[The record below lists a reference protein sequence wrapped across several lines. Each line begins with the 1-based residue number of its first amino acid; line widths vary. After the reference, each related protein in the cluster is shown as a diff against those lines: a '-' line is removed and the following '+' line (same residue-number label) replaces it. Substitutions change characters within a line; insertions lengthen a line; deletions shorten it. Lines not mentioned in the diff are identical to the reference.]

1 MGVKDVAARAGVS
14 VGTVSNVLNRP
25 ELVSAPTKSRVLQ
38 AIAELGFVRNESG
51 RQLRAGRSRSIAYLM
66 LDAANPFFTD
76 VAKGIEDVARVH
88 GVAVFIC
95 NSDGDASRESEYLD
109 LLLQQRVR
117 GILVTPVDQDTT
129 PLDGVLRQGLP
140 VVLVDRAGGTSWC
153 SVGVDD
159 VEGGMLAVTHL
170 SEQGH
175 QRIAFVGGPMTTVQ
189 VIDRLEGS
197 RRAVAASGLSADAL
211 VVIETTA
218 TSVAEGRRAGERL
231 VGLPRARRPTAAFC
245 ANDLLAL
252 GLLQQMTRMGVDVP
266 SELAIVGYDDIEF
279 AGAAAVP
286 LSSVRQP
293 RELLGR
299 TAAEL
304 LFAESDA
311 DEAHVHQQVVFHP
324 ELVVRASSIKRRR
337 EPARQLVP
345 VERRLGPD
353 RSRRQRS
360 LDEAA
365 TGTHV
370 VEHAVGD
377 RLDDGVA
384 RDGRLD
390 RPGEHGPLARAR
402 AESPEQRD
410 RRSAA
415 NEVDLVGGRPAHG
428 FDGANSRPPR
438 QGERVEDQTCEL
450 RGRGG
455 HGLAR
460 LGTRRG
466 EARGEVTGCG
476 EAGIVR
482 VDHAAASRYVLG
494 CGDQLLH
501 AHVGT
506 VG

>member
-51 RQLRAGRSRSIAYLM
+51 RQLRAGRSRSIAYVM

-76 VAKGIEDVARVH
+76 VAKGIEEVARVH

-95 NSDGDASRESEYLD
+95 NSDGDAGRESEYLD

-197 RRAVAASGLSADAL
+197 RRAITASGLSADAL

-231 VGLPRARRPTAAFC
+231 VGLA
-245 ANDLLAL
+245 
-252 GLLQQMTRMGVDVP
+252 
-266 SELAIVGYDDIEF
+266 
-279 AGAAAVP
+279 AGAAADGGV
-286 LSSVRQP
+286 L
-293 RELLGR
+293 
-299 TAAEL
+299 
-304 LFAESDA
+304 
-311 DEAHVHQQVVFHP
+311 
-324 ELVVRASSIKRRR
+324 
-337 EPARQLVP
+337 
-345 VERRLGPD
+345 
-353 RSRRQRS
+353 RQRS
-360 LDEAA
+360 AGAGLAA
-365 TGTHV
+365 
-370 VEHAVGD
+370 A
-377 RLDDGVA
+377 DDP
-384 RDGRLD
+384 DGR
-390 RPGEHGPLARAR
+390 G
-402 AESPEQRD
+402 
-410 RRSAA
+410 RS
-415 NEVDLVGGRPAHG
+415 E
-428 FDGANSRPPR
+428 
-438 QGERVEDQTCEL
+438 
-450 RGRGG
+450 
-455 HGLAR
+455 
-460 LGTRRG
+460 
-466 EARGEVTGCG
+466 
-476 EAGIVR
+476 
-482 VDHAAASRYVLG
+482 
-494 CGDQLLH
+494 
-501 AHVGT
+501 
-506 VG
+506 